1 MHGWSRSLLRY
12 WIHGRGRTGRHRGIA
27 LEKTKKKRAE
37 IGRKGTRTTWGMAWR
52 GRKYPWKIP
61 WPLACHDQ
69 TPLPRMIR
77 AAKQEVFRSSFKN
90 KNTVKLFNN
99 LGFSLLFN
107 YTVNTEYTPGLI
119 SFLGDLVVMNIKSTP
134 WLCLRRLCMG
144 SMLNTE
150 WSFNYGRLITLT
162 TLINE

>member
-12 WIHGRGRTGRHRGIA
+12 WIHGRGRTRRHWGIA
-27 LEKTKKKRAE
+27 LEKTKKKESRDWE
-37 IGRKGTRTTWGMAWR
+37 ERDENNVRHGMKGKEASMEDSMTTGL
-52 GRKYPWKIP
+52 P
-61 WPLACHDQ
+61 WPD
-69 TPLPRMIR
+69 TPPPMIR

-107 YTVNTEYTPGLI
+107 YMVNTEYTPGLI

-144 SMLNTE
+144 PCWIQSDASTMAD
-150 WSFNYGRLITLT
+150 
-162 TLINE
+162 